1 MDGALEGR
9 VERTD
14 GGMPRTDFA
23 ALLPTRAL
31 PRFTPAEFLGTLNR
45 MIGGAGASAELVPD
59 LTRFEQSPGGARVWH
74 RRQMP
79 PRVGVAV
86 AGVTLLVEGQDR
98 PAFGAGS
105 LGVGSLGADS
115 SGVEDVAALTFRS
128 WPAGAR
134 EIARARAHVRV
145 REVDP
150 VPGADLDANHDRA
163 AALTA
168 VAAAALELSQA
179 LGIVWETSGVAVPA
193 DEMLAAL
200 PALTAGEAPVA
211 LWIGTGGQGWGA
223 VATRGLHP
231 LLGAEVELRAPGL
244 ARAAAERVVTELAAE
259 ILETGRLPAE
269 GTVIDIGSRGALR
282 VRYRGAEDGGL
293 PAIVLDEAIPGGSR
307 AGAGDVSAGSLE
319 AGAA

>member
-9 VERTD
+9 VERTGE
-14 GGMPRTDFA
+14 GGPRTDLA

-59 LTRFEQSPGGARVWH
+59 LTRFEQNPGGTRVWH
-74 RRQMP
+74 RRQLP
-79 PRVGVAV
+79 PRIGVAV
-86 AGVTLLVEGQDR
+86 AGVKLLVEGQDR
-98 PAFGAGS
+98 PAFGADSLGAGS
-105 LGVGSLGADS
+105 LGVDAA
-115 SGVEDVAALTFRS
+115 AALAFRS

-145 REVDP
+145 SEVDP

-269 GTVIDIGSRGALR
+269 GSVIDIGSRGALR

-293 PAIVLDEAIPGGSR
+293 PAIVLDEAIPGASR
-307 AGAGDVSAGSLE
+307 AGAGDVSAESLE